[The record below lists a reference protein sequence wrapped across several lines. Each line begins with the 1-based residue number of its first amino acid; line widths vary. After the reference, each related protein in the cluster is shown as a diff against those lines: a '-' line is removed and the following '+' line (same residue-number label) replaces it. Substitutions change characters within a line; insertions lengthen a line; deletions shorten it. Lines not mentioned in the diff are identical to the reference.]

1 MNPAELYN
9 NILVPAV
16 FKPWENTVTQNIKTN
31 DHVLDAGCGT
41 GVIARCANK
50 RLNGTGSVTGVDLNQ
65 DMLNVASDS
74 STNTINW
81 QKADITNLPF
91 DSQQFDIVICQ
102 QIMQFVPDKQKALN
116 ECFRVLKPNGKLII
130 AVWKS
135 TDHSPGWKALQDSLS
150 EIIEE
155 PYILPPF
162 AFDEPSQLT
171 NMATEAGFKF
181 VDLAH
186 VIKQSHFKSTKDFVT
201 GVVGGSQN
209 MLGRLSEV
217 TGDSDNLRLINQ
229 KMSKKLASYINSNGL
244 SFDQASNLLTATK
257 PDQ

>member
-16 FKPWENTVTQNIKTN
+16 FRPWENTVTQNIKAN
-31 DHVLDAGCGT
+31 DRVLDAGCGT

-50 RLNGTGSVTGVDLNQ
+50 RLNGTGSVTGIDLNQ
-65 DMLNVASDS
+65 DMLDVASS
-74 STNTINW
+74 SSANTISW
-81 QKADITNLPF
+81 QKADITDLPF
-91 DSQQFDIVICQ
+91 DSQQFDIIICQ
-102 QIMQFVPDKQKALN
+102 QIIQFVPDKQKALN
-116 ECFRVLKPNGKLII
+116 ECFRVLKPNGKLVI

-135 TDHSPGWKALQDSLS
+135 TDHSPGWKALQDSLT

-162 AFDEPSQLT
+162 AFDEPDTLV
-171 NMATEAGFKF
+171 NMATEAGFSF
-181 VDLAH
+181 IDLAH
-186 VIKQSHFKSTKDFVT
+186 IIKQSHFKDINDFVK

-217 TGDSDNLRLINQ
+217 TGNTDNLSLINQ
-229 KMSKKLASYINSNGL
+229 KMNEKLVTYVNSNGL
-244 SFDQASNLLTATK
+244 NFNQASNLLTATK
-257 PDQ
+257 PSQ